1 MVETS
6 AEGLAIRWTPR
17 VRLFG
22 DSWDGEP
29 TAVDPMRFRL
39 RIFDHDVVVRTMEVE
54 GLSAFYSAA
63 DLATDFPEGATSTAG
78 IAVAQWGDGFGWG
91 AEAEVEA
98 EIRRV

>member
-1 MVETS
+1 M
-6 AEGLAIRWTPR
+6 
-17 VRLFG
+17 RLFG

-54 GLSAFYSAA
+54 GLSASYFAA
-63 DLATDFPEGATSTAG
+63 DLAADFTEGVTSTAR
-78 IAVAQWGDGFGWG
+78 IAVAQWGEGFGWG
-91 AEAEVEA
+91 SEAEVEA